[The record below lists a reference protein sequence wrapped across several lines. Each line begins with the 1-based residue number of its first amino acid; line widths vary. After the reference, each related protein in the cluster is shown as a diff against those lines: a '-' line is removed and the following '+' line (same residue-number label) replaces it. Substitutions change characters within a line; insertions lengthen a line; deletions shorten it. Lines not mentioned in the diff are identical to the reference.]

1 MFRAPYDAN
10 NVHCV
15 YFEFVYTFISMLGSL
30 KFLAKGFK
38 VSIRATLL
46 LISFTEI

>member
-10 NVHCV
+10 HVPCV
-15 YFEFVYTFISMLGSL
+15 YFEFVYTLISMLGSL

-38 VSIRATLL
+38 VSISGTLL
-46 LISFTEI
+46 LTSFGKI